1 MESEYERLRKKV
13 ENYPSAS
20 AYNRLAEL
28 ARLNG
33 DDGEAE
39 RVCQRCIKEFPRN
52 GQAYVIMAEIC
63 QTRGKRDEAIA
74 HLHNAVERDNRS
86 YAGHRMLGE
95 IYNAAGDFTKAL
107 HHLRQ
112 ILVFKPN
119 DEQVSARI
127 SELTAKTGGA
137 KPTEPARKPATNTF
151 RGAGDPVSAVAITP
165 GGVPILSAKAA
176 AAPGTRTASL
186 QALCGE
192 TGVRGAVV
200 ADNQGRVVISH
211 GDLGNQAD
219 LLAALAAELTIRA
232 GDAMKAIGHDQLSAW
247 IIEYEKGQVLA
258 FRRDGVL
265 TLAIL
270 ADLGV
275 RAALLELRA
284 RQVLIDL
291 GGG

>member
-52 GQAYVIMAEIC
+52 GQAYVILAEISLG
-63 QTRGKRDEAIA
+63 RGRKDEALSQ
-74 HLHNAVERDNRS
+74 LHNAVERDARS
-86 YAGHRMLGE
+86 YAGHRMLAEVYTNDQQLG
-95 IYNAAGDFTKAL
+95 KAL

-112 ILVFKPN
+112 ILVFKPGDPQVTTKI
-119 DEQVSARI
+119 DELSARAG
-127 SELTAKTGGA
+127 SSGA
-137 KPTEPARKPATNTF
+137 APAPARKPSTNTF
-151 RGAGDPVSAVAITP
+151 RGGNDAMANVAITP
-165 GGVPILSAKAA
+165 GGVPILTAKAA
-176 AAPGTRTASL
+176 AAPNSRTASL
-186 QALCGE
+186 HALCAE

-200 ADNQGRVVISH
+200 ADNQGRVVVVH
-211 GDLGNQAD
+211 GIDAQAD
-219 LLAALAAELTIRA
+219 LLAALAADLTTCA
-232 GDAMKAIGHDQLSAW
+232 AETLTSLGHNQLTSW
-247 IIEYEKGQVLA
+247 IIEFDKGQILA
-258 FRRDGVL
+258 FRRDAVL

-270 ADLGV
+270 ADPGV

-291 GGG
+291 GAA